1 MVILV
6 AADAADEI
14 SQALAAAG
22 ESVCRL
28 GTVTEPADGGQ
39 RVSYIRS

>member
-1 MVILV
+1 V
-6 AADAADEI
+6 AADSVDEI

-28 GTVTEPADGGQ
+28 GKVTEHADNGP